1 MPAGTPFEA
10 KGKPAVRGR
19 SGLLITLHRGLD

>member
-10 KGKPAVRGR
+10 QGKPVVLWR
-19 SGLLITLHRGLD
+19 SCLLITLHRGLD